1 VTSRSTITPS
11 DGARERG
18 GRLLYSMSVSLDGYA
33 AAADGSLDWVFV
45 DEELHA
51 AFNEEGRSADTFL
64 YGRRMY
70 ELMAD
75 YWPTA
80 EDDPDATPTMLE
92 FAGIWNAT
100 PKVVFSRTLDA
111 VEHGARLVRDDAVG
125 EVARLKGQGLDMGV
139 GGPTLA
145 GSLLRAGLVDEVRA
159 FVNPILLGAGVPFL
173 PHLEVPVPLRL
184 IGTRTFASGVVLLR
198 YDVAG

>member
-1 VTSRSTITPS
+1 MPV
-11 DGARERG
+11 DDARERG
-18 GRLLYSMSVSLDGYA
+18 GHLLYSMSVSLDGYA

-70 ELMAD
+70 ELMAE

-92 FAGIWNAT
+92 FAEIWKAT
-100 PKVVFSRTLDA
+100 PKVVFSRTLEA
-111 VEHGARLVRDDAVG
+111 VEHGARLVRDDAVA
-125 EVARLKGQGLDMGV
+125 EVARLKAQGLHMGV
-139 GGPTLA
+139 GGPALA

-159 FVNPILLGAGVPFL
+159 FVNPIVLGAGIPFL
-173 PHLEVPVPLRL
+173 PHLEVPIPLRP